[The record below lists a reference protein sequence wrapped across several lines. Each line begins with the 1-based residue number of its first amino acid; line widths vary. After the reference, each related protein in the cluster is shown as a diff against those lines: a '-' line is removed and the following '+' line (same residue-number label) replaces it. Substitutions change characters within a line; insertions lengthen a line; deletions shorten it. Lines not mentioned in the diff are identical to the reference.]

1 MLKGDLP
8 PPSDPDCL
16 TAVRPYNRALVNIE
30 PHYVLH
36 TRQPALSRVRLAI
49 ACLFLIAAPSLTAHG
64 ASPDQSD
71 EIVVAF
77 AVEPNRVDPTVSI
90 GGLNERFITL
100 FYEQLANVDPE
111 RNRVNWLAESWSQ
124 STRGSDHVV
133 SIKLREGVKFHNG
146 DTLTSHDFRYA
157 FERQRSAA
165 SPAAYRLRYARDLV
179 VHDDHRFDIVFE
191 RPDALFF
198 HWNLALWA
206 VPRRYYEE
214 VGDAGVQAHPIGT
227 GPWKFVSRKAREE
240 LVVERFEDYWN
251 GGTER
256 RAKRLVIKIIPEDT
270 TRLAAF
276 RTGRADW
283 IDALPT
289 ALVEEFRSMPGVRV
303 ASLPTPNNLYL
314 GMNAI
319 DPASPLSDVRVRRA
333 VAHAI
338 DVDAIV
344 EHVVNGQAI
353 RTAQVAPG
361 SLGYDP
367 SLAPYPY
374 DPARARALLA
384 EAGYP
389 RGFDINCYNMTTPRE
404 ANIKEVGEAA
414 YAFLGAV
421 GIRCRIVQLEYGAWA
436 DVLRRRTRPDMD
448 GIISAMG
455 EQGLPGD
462 PISAWSLHLHS
473 WSETRGSVSYH
484 ADARFD
490 RLLETARTT
499 LDPTE
504 RQTLVREIARKKHE
518 ELAGGLPTYRPLTAF
533 AWRDTI
539 DFRPWPAGHWRSMQ
553 EIRRAAR

>member
-1 MLKGDLP
+1 M
-8 PPSDPDCL
+8 
-16 TAVRPYNRALVNIE
+16 RE
-30 PHYVLH
+30 PCF
-36 TRQPALSRVRLAI
+36 TRGRLSA
-49 ACLFLIAAPSLTAHG
+49 ACLALAVASSFTVHG
-64 ASPDQSD
+64 ASPTEPD

-77 AVEPNRVDPTVSI
+77 AVEPNRVDPTLSI

-100 FYEQLANVDPE
+100 FYEQLTNVDPQ
-111 RNRVNWLAESWSQ
+111 RNRVNWLAESWSHA
-124 STRGSDHVV
+124 RKGSDHVV
-133 SIKLREGVKFHNG
+133 SVKIREGVKFHNG
-146 DTLTSHDFRYA
+146 DTLTAHDFRYA
-157 FERQRSAA
+157 FERQRSAV
-165 SPAAYRLRYARDLV
+165 SSAAYRLRHARDLV
-179 VHDDHRFDIVFE
+179 VRDDHRFDIVFD
-191 RPDALFF
+191 RPDALFV

-240 LVVERFEDYWN
+240 LVVERFDDYWN
-251 GGTER
+251 GGLEN

-270 TRLAAF
+270 TRIAAF

-289 ALVEEFRSMPGVRV
+289 ALVAKFRDMPGVRV

-314 GMNAI
+314 GMNAV

-338 DVDAIV
+338 DIDAIV

-353 RTAQVAPG
+353 RTVQVAPG

-367 SLAPYPY
+367 GLEAYPY

-384 EAGYP
+384 EAGHP
-389 RGFDINCYNMTTPRE
+389 RGFDVNCYNMTTPRE
-404 ANIKEVGEAA
+404 PNIKEVGEAA
-414 YAFLGAV
+414 FAFLGAV

-436 DVLRRRTRPDMD
+436 NVLRRRTRPPMD

-462 PISAWSLHLHS
+462 PVSAWSLHLHS
-473 WSETRGSVSYH
+473 HNESRGSVSYH
-484 ADARFD
+484 ADADFD
-490 RLLETARTT
+490 RLLDAARTT
-499 LDPTE
+499 LDPTV
-504 RQTLVREIARKKHE
+504 RGTLVREIARKKHA

-533 AWRDTI
+533 AWRDSI
-539 DFRPWPAGHWRSMQ
+539 DFRPWPAGHWRSMR
-553 EIRRAAR
+553 EIRRAAPD